1 MTAYLPFML
10 LTVLTNATAQILLK
24 QGMNTVG
31 AFTVGGE
38 STIAL
43 VSRIIFNPFVFLGL
57 STFVVSTGS
66 YLFVLSRVDVSA
78 AYPMMS
84 LAYVLVAIWAAMF
97 LHESLSVTQMI
108 GIGAILVG
116 TILVAIK

>member
-31 AFTVGGE
+31 AFTLGE
-38 STIAL
+38 STITL

-116 TILVAIK
+116 TILIAWK